1 MFCSGCGV
9 ELPRGSTTSQDP
21 AGATAAPSAHP
32 SQAVAPVGFPPPEG
46 ALPILNEPR
55 GGGPPAFTPVAYA
68 PPYGRMPTVQYAGF
82 WLRVVAYF
90 VDTLVLAPIGLI
102 GFAILGGTIF
112 ANLGK
117 LQGDPDPAVIM
128 SLVGAYALTIF
139 ISLCGAWLYH
149 AFMESS
155 RHEGTLG
162 KKAMGLRV
170 TDENGNRISF
180 ARASGRFFGKMIT
193 GMTVG
198 IGYAMAG
205 FTERRQCLHDMI
217 AGCLVVKK

>member
-9 ELPRGSTTSQDP
+9 ELPRESATGQEP
-21 AGATAAPSAHP
+21 ADATGASSAHP
-32 SQAVAPVGFPPPEG
+32 SQAVAPVGLPASEGGLPGAVAPAQSPRPFVPPAYNPPPD
-46 ALPILNEPR
+46 
-55 GGGPPAFTPVAYA
+55 
-68 PPYGRMPTVQYAGF
+68 VQYAGF

-90 VDTLVLAPIGLI
+90 VDTLVLAPVGLI
-102 GFAILGGTIF
+102 GFAILGGTIV

-128 SLVGAYALTIF
+128 SLFGAYALTIF
-139 ISLCGAWLYH
+139 VSVSAAWLYH

-170 TDENGNRISF
+170 TDMNGNRISF
-180 ARASGRFFGKMIT
+180 GRASGRFFGKMIT
-193 GMTVG
+193 GMTMG

-205 FTERRQCLHDMI
+205 FTERRQCLHDML